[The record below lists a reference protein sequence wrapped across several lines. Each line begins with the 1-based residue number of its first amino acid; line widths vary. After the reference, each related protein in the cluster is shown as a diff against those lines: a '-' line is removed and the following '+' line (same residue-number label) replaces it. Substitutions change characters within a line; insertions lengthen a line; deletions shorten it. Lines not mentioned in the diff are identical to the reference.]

1 LREWSDREE
10 VKQLG
15 KTQGG
20 LQKVTSKTFTKRT
33 VLKGGSGQ
41 TASDVPE
48 WPSADEA
55 SGESVLVRALSRV
68 YRKLGPNAEL
78 MRIIWGLGR
87 GGGTCGRL
95 VVMKQNKAGQSLKSK
110 AKQKDF

>member
-1 LREWSDREE
+1 
-10 VKQLG
+10 
-15 KTQGG
+15 
-20 LQKVTSKTFTKRT
+20 
-33 VLKGGSGQ
+33 
-41 TASDVPE
+41 
-48 WPSADEA
+48 
-55 SGESVLVRALSRV
+55 V